1 MFNNFSARY
10 YQKNKDS
17 LKVSKY
23 FGKIKR
29 TKRSNMVAE
38 E

>member
-1 MFNNFSARY
+1 MFNNLSARY

-23 FGKIKR
+23 FGKIRR
-29 TKRSNMVAE
+29 TKRNNTVAE